1 MRLWHILREMLA
13 GVLSRGEREYERRSV
28 ATAADLRIGDR
39 IIPCLVRDVS
49 AGGARV
55 TPLAAVV
62 VGATGVL
69 AIPGT
74 ALQAAIRVVRQEEE
88 GYALAFQSDE
98 VGAIMAGWIR
108 AIGDQRSPQ

>member
-1 MRLWHILREMLA
+1 MGIWHTLRGTLA
-13 GVLSRGEREYERRSV
+13 GLLTRRQRLYERCPV

-49 AGGARV
+49 AGGALV
-55 TPLAAVV
+55 TPLAPVV

-74 ALQAAIRVVRQEEE
+74 ALQAAIRVVRQE
-88 GYALAFQSDE
+88 GDGCALVFQSDE

-108 AIGDQRSPQ
+108 AVGDQRSPQ